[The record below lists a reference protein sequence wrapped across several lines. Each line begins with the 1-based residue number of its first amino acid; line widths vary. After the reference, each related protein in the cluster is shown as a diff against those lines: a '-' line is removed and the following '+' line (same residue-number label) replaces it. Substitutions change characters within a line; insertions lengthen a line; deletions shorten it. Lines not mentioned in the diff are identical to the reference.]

1 MIASVRQSPFGRI
14 ELWAVQLDG
23 PRTGWGEPAYR
34 ALFAVASG
42 EIPGRVS
49 RCELG
54 HTPLHAKRPITRE
67 RAVELHPELVRRA
80 EAALVTVAD
89 ADAGDTVGAGQARRD
104 GLNWHDPARTSATV
118 ADLLIA
124 DEATEDERGDA

>member
-1 MIASVRQSPFGRI
+1 MIVYVMQSLFGRT

-49 RCELG
+49 PCELG
-54 HTPLHAKRPITRE
+54 HTPLHAKEPIARE
-67 RAVELHPELVRRA
+67 RAAELHPELVRRA
-80 EAALVTVAD
+80 EADLITAD
-89 ADAGDTVGAGQARRD
+89 E
-104 GLNWHDPARTSATV
+104 LPIPA
-118 ADLLIA
+118 
-124 DEATEDERGDA
+124 EATEDERGDA